1 MLLNCFVVFSIF
13 AFLKQTNNNNNKNPQ
28 KQSLYN
34 IPLPVLLSPS
44 YCRVDVLYGSDYQRH
59 SAYIWHFSADFSL

>member
-44 YCRVDVLYGSDYQRH
+44 YCRVDVL
-59 SAYIWHFSADFSL
+59 